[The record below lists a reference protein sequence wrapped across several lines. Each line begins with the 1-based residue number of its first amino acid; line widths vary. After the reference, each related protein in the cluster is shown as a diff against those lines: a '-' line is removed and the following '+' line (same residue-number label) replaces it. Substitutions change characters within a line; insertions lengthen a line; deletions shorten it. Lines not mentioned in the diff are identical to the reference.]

1 MPTAQELSE
10 PFMITVISAH
20 QDAILLAFNCL
31 DHLRLGN
38 RWRGVGYSDAALA
51 ELE

>member
-20 QDAILLAFNCL
+20 QDAILEAF
-31 DHLRLGN
+31 HLRLVN